1 MPPLVSVVHGER
13 TEIAIQDA
21 RSRFRSRAF
30 RQKGLSTTMNDSAT
44 AAEQITGIAAAE
56 QLDRRREI
64 DAAIMR
70 IQREIATALR
80 NQTAFWQMQLEHRR
94 ATDHVRDLQR
104 RIASI
109 AQRLAKEGVQQ
120 ETLDVIAQTS
130 LYDRAKNYQTQ
141 VNRARSNDTERLRAL
156 KNNFWNVRVTS
167 FAGAETFPEIKELD
181 EATETAR
188 TNVLRHIDTALAEM
202 HHLGEAYVSS
212 LGEFE
217 ARDAEFKVKL
227 DAAVAAQAT
236 HKQLLD
242 ESARLTDEL
251 RKAEADQIEKAEQEE
266 ANKIAPDVFN
276 AACAELDWLLSERIR
291 VLSEAALKVAN
302 QTSQMLKAKW
312 KADPRP
318 REYIDALL
326 KVMNAARIHHFEAK
340 SEAWVQTL
348 RKHDAAVTWNNV
360 RSRLLAIYKA
370 KIAAGSPT
378 EPSEEQ
384 ANDIK
389 ELLFSESKLSGQQTQ
404 KIFQNLNDDAL
415 SAVFAA
421 TPRDYIVLTYVDQG
435 GDIEFAKAS
444 PGQQASALLELLLRQ
459 SAGTLIID
467 QPEDDLDN
475 RIIMPIVALIRKS
488 KDRRQLLF
496 TTHNPNIVV
505 NGDAD
510 KVIALQ
516 SGDSSPDADREG
528 RVQIDVDAP

>member
-1 MPPLVSVVHGER
+1 
-13 TEIAIQDA
+13 
-21 RSRFRSRAF
+21 
-30 RQKGLSTTMNDSAT
+30 
-44 AAEQITGIAAAE
+44 
-56 QLDRRREI
+56 
-64 DAAIMR
+64 MR
-70 IQREIATALR
+70 MQREIATALR
-80 NQTAFWQMQLEHRR
+80 NQTAFWQIQLEHRR

-104 RIASI
+104 RIAAI

-130 LYDRAKNYQTQ
+130 LYDRAKNYQSQ
-141 VNRARSNDTERLRAL
+141 VNRARSNDTERLTAL
-156 KNNFWNVRVTS
+156 KSNFLNVRLSS
-167 FAGAETFPEIKELD
+167 FAGAETFTEIKALD
-181 EATETAR
+181 QATDNAR
-188 TNVLRHIDTALAEM
+188 TNVLKHIDAALAEM
-202 HHLGEAYVSS
+202 HRLGEAYVSS
-212 LGEFE
+212 LGEFK
-217 ARDAEFKVKL
+217 ARAAEFKVKL

-242 ESARLTDEL
+242 ESARLTQEL
-251 RKAEADQIEKAEQEE
+251 RVAEADQIEKSEQEE
-266 ANKIAPDVFN
+266 ANRNTPDTFN
-276 AACAELDWLLSERIR
+276 DACAELDRLLNERIR

-302 QTSQMLKAKW
+302 QSSQMLKAKW

-318 REYIDALL
+318 REYVEALL
-326 KVMNAARIHHFEAK
+326 KVMNAARVHDVESK

-348 RKHDAAVTWNNV
+348 REHDAVVTWKNV
-360 RSRLLAIYKA
+360 KSGLLAIYKA
-370 KIAAGSPT
+370 KIAAGSPS
-378 EPSEEQ
+378 EPGEEQ
-384 ANDIK
+384 VKAIK
-389 ELLFSESKLSGQQTQ
+389 GLIFSESALTDQQTQ
-404 KIFQNLNDDAL
+404 KIFQNLDDNVL
-415 SAVFAA
+415 SAIFAA

-475 RIIMPIVALIRKS
+475 RIIMQIVALIRKS

-516 SGDSSPDADREG
+516 SGDSSRQAEG
-528 RVQIDVDAP
+528 RIQIDVDGSIETPEIRKTITQIMEGGKDAFDLRNRKYNFETMAD